1 MDASTPQVARLHVFV
16 KGRVQGVGFRFF
28 TMQAAWT
35 HEVSG
40 WVRNRYNGD
49 VEVMAEGE
57 QAALEALLLDLQRGP
72 APASVS
78 DVSVEWLPYQGE
90 FTSFDPHETV

>member
-1 MDASTPQVARLHVFV
+1 MDTIPQVARLHAFV

-40 WVRNRYNGD
+40 WVRNRRNGE
-49 VEVMAEGE
+49 VEVIAEG
-57 QAALEALLLDLQRGP
+57 QRAALDALLLDLQHGP
-72 APASVS
+72 SSASVS
-78 DVSVEWLPYQGE
+78 DVTVEWQPYQGE
-90 FTSFDPHETV
+90 FTSFDPRETV